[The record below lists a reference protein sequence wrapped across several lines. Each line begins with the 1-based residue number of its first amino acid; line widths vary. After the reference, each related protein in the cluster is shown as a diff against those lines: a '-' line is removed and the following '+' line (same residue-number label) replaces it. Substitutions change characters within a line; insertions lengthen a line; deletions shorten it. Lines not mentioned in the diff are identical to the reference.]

1 MVSKIITCFGD
12 YFANIYE
19 QNKPRGD
26 EPSVEGDQ
34 IIFYVCMA
42 VNCCLVKYYSRRW
55 SKTFVKP
62 A

>member
-19 QNKPRGD
+19 QNKPSGD

-34 IIFYVCMA
+34 IIF
-42 VNCCLVKYYSRRW
+42 
-55 SKTFVKP
+55 
-62 A
+62 